1 MYYDID
7 AIKSSLSIT
16 AACDCLGITKKRSGT
31 NFSIPC
37 PNPAHYEHRHDNCY
51 IFPDSGR
58 FKCFSCGEHG
68 DIIGLIML
76 YKGYDFKDAVEYA
89 AEFSGCG
96 SRTVE
101 RKKKDI
107 LRLITSEECEFLHI
121 RNDPISTAS
130 AICDNHGN
138 EADNRNGSW
147 DIDGDR
153 SVFNETAVPN
163 PLRVLWESDPKA
175 YKELIRSKAYELI
188 GVYRQIGQ
196 ELNCDVSEYLKRAAD
211 LFMSF
216 GGMYDS
222 RKNECLEYI

>member
-130 AICDNHGN
+130 AISS
-138 EADNRNGSW
+138 AL
-147 DIDGDR
+147 
-153 SVFNETAVPN
+153 N
-163 PLRVLWESDPKA
+163 PFLCRRIAIFCFASSRPS
-175 YKELIRSKAYELI
+175 R
-188 GVYRQIGQ
+188 RP
-196 ELNCDVSEYLKRAAD
+196 
-211 LFMSF
+211 SF
-216 GGMYDS
+216 RPS
-222 RKNECLEYI
+222 FRPS